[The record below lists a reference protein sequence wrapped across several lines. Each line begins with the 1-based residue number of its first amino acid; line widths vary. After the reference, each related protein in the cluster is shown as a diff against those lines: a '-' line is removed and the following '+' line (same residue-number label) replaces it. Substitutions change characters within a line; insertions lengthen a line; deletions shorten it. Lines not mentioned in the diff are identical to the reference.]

1 MSDSPS
7 DNTLVIPI
15 ERSTWT
21 RWVSH
26 TAMSVAAHSDGVT
39 KFLVRPIPIDFFFAA
54 TSHKLQGET
63 LKKAVIIL
71 IDKKERTYKNY
82 RIQAQTGSKAYDAH
96 KVYVACSRVRKN
108 DHMRVIGEGYE
119 RAIEHIS
126 NNVRFKPALHAFMQA
141 AVQRSR
147 QNNFVV
153 TLSEKIARLV
163 YGGLLDAQKQ
173 REKREKRARVFA
185 QRERTSSLLHIAQ
198 RIASLH
204 LFSSHIHFHFCAT
217 I

>member
-1 MSDSPS
+1 ML
-7 DNTLVIPI
+7 N
-15 ERSTWT
+15 
-21 RWVSH
+21 
-26 TAMSVAAHSDGVT
+26 
-39 KFLVRPIPIDFFFAA
+39 
-54 TSHKLQGET
+54 
-63 LKKAVIIL
+63 
-71 IDKKERTYKNY
+71 DKKEHTYKNY

-96 KVYVACSRVRKN
+96 KVYVACSRVRT
-108 DHMRVIGEGYE
+108 RVIGEGYE
-119 RAIEHIS
+119 RTIEHIS

-147 QNNFVV
+147 RNNFVV

-204 LFSSHIHFHFCAT
+204 LFSSHIHFNHFHFCAT